1 MQLKRCTGGLLFAI
15 LLLNPCR
22 ELYAQLPAIIP
33 SSPETFNLCK
43 AGLLSNNLYSGT
55 ATLAIPLYDLT
66 LKNYSLKVGLQY
78 ASNGIHASDMP
89 SYVGMG
95 FNLIAGGCITRIIRD
110 EPDGVPENVPYGDFP
125 DPNQHNSDLRWYL
138 NEAADNYWDTE
149 PDEYMYTFNGMAGR
163 FFLDSSGIGHCIPE
177 NNLKIESTDLYGS
190 KTFTITSADGTMYVF
205 DLPETTN
212 TFQVFGSHAYSTSF
226 SNETA
231 WFLTGITTQSNE
243 WIHFEYGLSH
253 VIDAQGVYTLSY
265 SPTYPNYCGGNQC
278 PTGSTNGY
286 NQLNHDTRYLVNVSA
301 SNGIDIA
308 LFYEQRP
315 DYNDTYNPSHDYRIY
330 NITVRENLTGTLNTI
345 KKYNF
350 KYGVAL
356 RSSDSVPLHIYRYFL
371 DTLEN
376 ESIDGSGIK
385 EKYVFEYYNRSHLG
399 YRDTDYEWD
408 LFGYPASPDTWTSAW
423 VDYPVD
429 VSHIDTAATRQ
440 YYVNMGYS
448 DSTKYPNPAL
458 APAGLLTKV
467 IFPTGGWQQFF
478 YEPNIIAGGI
488 LAGGERVGAVENYD
502 PLSGITN
509 KKFYKYASIADTNT
523 SSGISSFQPFYSSG
537 YNYGFV
543 CGSVIQECPSTIVSS
558 NSLTPYSSSKGS
570 FVTYSNVIESD
581 DGNLTRG
588 GIEHSFQNDYISPYY
603 NVYSGDVFA
612 PVPTNL
618 EADLNG
624 AEIQTLVFKKNGS
637 SFLTLKKSVNTFQ
650 ADYRNQN
657 TLNAYVTRR
666 RFRWPEEYSPPQ
678 SYEFDGFDVIGYR
691 YKSYKYNLVKTI
703 TTTYDEKG
711 QNPVLDSVLIDY
723 ADNIGWQPTKITR
736 RTSDTASV
744 VTYNYYPNQINNGID
759 IHYQMRTRN
768 MYGVLVESK
777 IYREGN
783 LTGSQKNVF
792 NNNFGG
798 NLVLPEQLQTKAAPD
813 TNNYKSRTHVYA
825 YGTGGAPTEISKE
838 NNVHYCYIYDYPV
851 DSSAKDNL
859 PVAEVMNAGLT
870 QVAYTSFEANGKGGW
885 TYSGTPQLNP
895 ASVTG
900 ARCYNLGSGN
910 ITRTISS
917 GTTYIITFWL
927 KNNTGTASINGSSAT
942 QVVNKNSWTLYTKT
956 VSDTSA
962 LSISGTGKIDELR
975 LYPQGAQMRTMT
987 YRQHIGISSECDINN
1002 RITYYDYDG
1011 FGRLMLVRDAD
1022 KRIIKKN
1029 CYTYNGQTTNCN
1041 VYGNV
1046 IKTGS
1051 FSRNCGYGYITTP
1064 VTDTVPANTYYAT
1077 TQTAADNLAQLDIDA
1092 NGQDY
1097 ANLHGVCTVGWY
1109 NEEKTGT
1116 FTKND
1121 CGAGYMGGTSQYTVP
1136 AGTYTSSTSQS
1147 DANQLAQNDVD
1158 ANGQN
1163 WVNSNGYCIPLT
1175 TIYYNNY
1182 GGSFYPI
1189 YFTFTDV
1196 NTSQQYNFETDPWS
1210 FGLTALGQLPA
1221 GNYDVEIY
1229 NPYSGYHY
1237 YDLGCYDYAYGYNYA
1252 YSEYT
1257 YFDDYCNTIII
1268 NY

>member
-1 MQLKRCTGGLLFAI
+1 MQLKRCAGEVLFAI
-15 LLLNPCR
+15 LLLNPCWR
-22 ELYAQLPAIIP
+22 LFAQLPAIIP

-43 AGLLSNNLYSGT
+43 AGLLSNNLYTGT
-55 ATLAIPLYDLT
+55 ATLSIPLYDLA
-66 LKNYSLKVGLQY
+66 LKGYTLKVGLRY
-78 ASNGIHASDMP
+78 ASNGIHASEMP

-110 EPDGVPENVPYGDFP
+110 EPDGVPENIPYGAFP
-125 DPNQHNSDLRWYL
+125 DPSQHNSDLRWYL

-149 PDEYMYTFNGMAGR
+149 PDEYMFNFNGMAGR

-177 NNLKIESTDLYGS
+177 NNLKIEATDFYGS
-190 KTFTITSADGTMYVF
+190 KTFNITSADGTVYVF

-212 TFQVFGSHAYSTSF
+212 TFQVFGSHTYSTSF

-231 WFLTGITTQSNE
+231 WFLTSITTQTGE

-265 SPTYPNYCGGNQC
+265 SPASPNYCGGNQC

-286 NQLNHDTRYLVNVSA
+286 NQLNHDTRYLVDVSA
-301 SNGIDIA
+301 SNGINIA

-315 DYNDTYNPSHDYRIY
+315 DYNDTYDPSHDYRIY
-330 NITVRENLTGTLNTI
+330 NIIVRENLTGTLNTI

-458 APAGLLTKV
+458 GPAGLLTKV
-467 IFPTGGWQQFF
+467 TFPTGGWQKFF
-478 YEPNIIAGGI
+478 YEPNIITGGI
-488 LAGGERVGAVENYD
+488 LAGGERVSAVENYD
-502 PLSGITN
+502 PLSGISN
-509 KKFYKYASIADTNT
+509 KKFYKYASVADTNT

-570 FVTYSNVIESD
+570 FVTYSSVIESD
-581 DGNLTRG
+581 DGNLAHG
-588 GIEHSFQNDYISPYY
+588 GMEHTFQNDYISPYY

-624 AEIQTLVFKKNGS
+624 TEIKTVVFKKSGAD
-637 SFLTLKKSVNTFQ
+637 FVTLKSMASTFQ
-650 ADYRNQN
+650 PDYRNQN
-657 TLNAYVTRR
+657 ILNAYVTRR
-666 RFRWPEEYSPPQ
+666 RYRWPDEYYPPQ
-678 SYEFDGFDVIGYR
+678 YYEFDGFDVIGYR
-691 YKSYKYNLVKTI
+691 YKSYKYNLAKTV

-711 QNPVLDSVLIDY
+711 QNPMLDSVMYDY
-723 ADNIGWQPTKITR
+723 ADNVGWAPTKIAR
-736 RTSDTASV
+736 KNSDTATT
-744 VTYNYYPNQINNGID
+744 VTYNFYPYQINNGID
-759 IHYQMRTRN
+759 IHYQMRMRN
-768 MYGVLVESK
+768 MSGVLVESK
-777 IYREGN
+777 TYREGS
-783 LTGSQKNVF
+783 LVGAQKNLY

-798 NLVLPEQLQTKAAPD
+798 DQILAEQIQTKVIPD
-813 TNNYKSRTHVYA
+813 TTGYKPRMRVLS
-825 YGTGGAPTEISKE
+825 YGTGGAPLEIYKE
-838 NNVHYCYIYDYPV
+838 NNIRYCYIYDYPV
-851 DSSAKDNL
+851 DGTAKDNL
-859 PVAEVMNAGLT
+859 PVAEVANAGIAN
-870 QVAYTSFEANGKGGW
+870 VAYTSFEAGGKGGW
-885 TYSGTPQLNP
+885 TYSGAPQLNP

-900 ARCYNLGSGN
+900 TRCYNLGSGN
-910 ITRTISS
+910 ITKTIDS
-917 GTTYIITFWL
+917 GIIYIATFWL
-927 KNNTGTASINGSSAT
+927 KNNTGNASINGNSGTQLIVKNGWALYSVAVNGASSI
-942 QVVNKNSWTLYTKT
+942 T
-956 VSDTSA
+956 VSGS
-962 LSISGTGKIDELR
+962 GKIDELR

-1002 RITYYDYDG
+1002 RVTYYDYDA

-1022 KRIIKKN
+1022 RRVIKKN
-1029 CYTYNGQTTNCN
+1029 CYTYNSQTENCTI
-1041 VYGNV
+1041 YGNAQ
-1046 IKTGS
+1046 KTGT
-1051 FSRNCGYGYITTP
+1051 FSRNCGYGYLTIP
-1064 VTDTVPANTYYAT
+1064 VADTVFANTYYAS
-1077 TQTAADNLAQLDIDA
+1077 TQAGADALAQADVDA
-1092 NGQDY
+1092 NGQDH
-1097 ANLHGVCTVGWY
+1097 ANTNGVCTVGWY
-1109 NEEKTGT
+1109 NEQRSGT

-1121 CGAGYMGGTSQYTVP
+1121 CGSGYIGITVDYVVP
-1136 AGTYTSSTSQS
+1136 DSTYTSTSSQS
-1147 DANQLAQNDVD
+1147 AANQLAQDDVD

-1163 WVNSNGYCIPLT
+1163 WVNTNGYCIPLT
-1175 TIYYNNY
+1175 TLYYNNY
-1182 GGSFYPI
+1182 SYSPYPI

-1196 NTSQQYNFETDPWS
+1196 NTSQQYFFETDPYAY
-1210 FGLTALGQLPA
+1210 GLTALGQLPP
-1221 GNYDVEIY
+1221 GYYDVEIY

-1237 YDLGCYDYAYGYNYA
+1237 YDLGCYDHAYGYNYA
-1252 YSEYT
+1252 NSYYT
-1257 YFDDYCNTIII
+1257 YFDDYCNTITI
-1268 NY
+1268 N